1 MGAVF
6 LPYTSVI
13 LANAGVRHKGEGTD
27 IMKPEP
33 FGQIGDGP
41 AEERR
46 AERD

>member
-1 MGAVF
+1 
-6 LPYTSVI
+6 VI
-13 LANAGVRHKGEGTD
+13 LANAGVRTKGEGTD

-33 FGQIGDGP
+33 FGQIGGGP